1 MRNYAV
7 GTTEKI
13 ANSDMLT
20 VTSRLSMLITPL
32 LIAVLAFVIPR
43 WMDNTYASAPAT
55 NAEIAILR
63 TRLTVV
69 EGQVA
74 AQAAFQRDV
83 LQKLDRMQ
91 DNLSTLSAN
100 TAELAA
106 IIRTLRSNGVEAL
119 SEHNHQ
125 VASQATSPAS

>member
-43 WMDNTYASAPAT
+43 WMDNTYASAPAI
-55 NAEIAILR
+55 NAEIATLR

-106 IIRTLRSNGVEAL
+106 IIRTLRSSGAEAL